1 MRCGRAHAGGPAT
14 SRLVRC
20 AHLSRW
26 SGTKDTLS
34 YGYRGTCNI
43 AGACSTARSCS
54 ITGAYQGKK
63 TPDSFLS
70 SDSTVADQVLTES
83 QTQFLKGNPDAGSP
97 AYIRYSVW
105 RPAPRCASVP
115 RWRCL
120 HMAPLPDRRRAC
132 VRGGRCLRLS
142 SAAAGWRARSASPC
156 RRPLANGEGTA
167 RWPTRAGGRPSVWA
181 ARSRAR

>member
-1 MRCGRAHAGGPAT
+1 MHRLAVAGSGCGAGGPMQAGQPPLGSCVVPTCRGGLVPRTRCLMVTGGPAT
-14 SRLVRC
+14 SLEP
-20 AHLSRW
+20 AAPLDPAAS
-26 SGTKDTLS
+26 
-34 YGYRGTCNI
+34 
-43 AGACSTARSCS
+43 
-54 ITGAYQGKK
+54 TGAYSTRGEKHR
-63 TPDSFLS
+63 TRCCRV
-70 SDSTVADQVLTES
+70 TVADQVLTES

-156 RRPLANGEGTA
+156 RRP
-167 RWPTRAGGRPSVWA
+167 
-181 ARSRAR
+181 